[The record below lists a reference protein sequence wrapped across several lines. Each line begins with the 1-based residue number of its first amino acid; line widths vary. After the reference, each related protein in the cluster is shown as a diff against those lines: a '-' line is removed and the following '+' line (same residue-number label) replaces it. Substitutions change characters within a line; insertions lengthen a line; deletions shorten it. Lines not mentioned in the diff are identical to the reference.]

1 MASTTFINNQT
12 VIAADWL
19 NDVNASTYDGE
30 SISGIL
36 NGATLAL
43 QTGGLDAINIDASQN
58 VSIGNLTITNTIDIT
73 NDLTLTGNLDV
84 GGSINF
90 ADGTS
95 QSTAAYMGANN
106 CLFENNMTITADYTI
121 TTGRSANSVGPI
133 TIASGKAVTIPDG
146 SRWVIL

>member
-12 VIAADWL
+12 VIVAEWL
-19 NDVNASTYDGE
+19 NDVNAAVYDGE

-58 VSIGNLTITNTIDIT
+58 VSIGDLTITGTITPT
-73 NDLTLTGNLDV
+73 NGLTFD
-84 GGSINF
+84 
-90 ADGTS
+90 DGTV
-95 QSTAAYMGANN
+95 QTTAAYMGADN
-106 CLFENNMTITADYTI
+106 CMFENNMTISNDYTI
-121 TTGRSANSVGPI
+121 TTNRSASSVGPI
-133 TIASGKAVTIPDG
+133 SIDDGVTVTIPDG

>member
-12 VIAADWL
+12 VIVADWL

-58 VSIGNLTITNTIDIT
+58 VSIGNLTITDTL
-73 NDLTLTGNLDV
+73 DL
-84 GGSINF
+84 GSATSVVLPAAGVTF
-90 ADGTS
+90 DDGTS

-121 TTGRSANSVGPI
+121 TTGRSASSVDPI
-133 TIASGKAVTIPDG
+133 SVDDGVTVTIPDG

>member
-12 VIAADWL
+12 VIVAEWL
-19 NDVNASTYDGE
+19 NDVNSAVYDGE

-36 NGATLAL
+36 NGTTLAL

-58 VSIGNLTITNTIDIT
+58 VSIGDLTITGSLALDTGATIVLPPAGVTFD
-73 NDLTLTGNLDV
+73 
-84 GGSINF
+84 
-90 ADGTS
+90 DGTV
-95 QSTAAYMGANN
+95 QTTAAYMGANN
-106 CLFENNMTITADYTI
+106 CMFENNMTITDDYTI

-133 TIASGKAVTIPDG
+133 SIDSGVTVTIPDG